1 MIRLET
7 SKRTGINNNQL
18 YEIPPH
24 ERLKD
29 LLVRRRHRNAI
40 PRTDMSPLY
49 NCHGL
54 TFACHRTRVM
64 DSQEV
69 HRILQD
75 DKWTEVTYGELL
87 PGDIVV
93 YFGDDGDA
101 NHSGIVMQR
110 DELSVPVICSKWG
123 FSGEFIHKLNDVP
136 NLYGPVSKFYRCR
149 L

>member
-7 SKRTGINNNQL
+7 SIRTGINNNQL
-18 YEIPPH
+18 YEIPAQ

-29 LLVRRRHRNAI
+29 TLVRRRHRDAI
-40 PRTDMSPLY
+40 PRTEMSAVY

-69 HRILQD
+69 QRILAD
-75 DKWTEVTYGELL
+75 DRWIELGYDDVL
-87 PGDIVV
+87 PGDVVV
-93 YFGDDGDA
+93 YYGEDGDA
-101 NHSGIVMQR
+101 NHSGIIVSR

-136 NLYGPVSKFYRCR
+136 NLYGPAMKFYRCR